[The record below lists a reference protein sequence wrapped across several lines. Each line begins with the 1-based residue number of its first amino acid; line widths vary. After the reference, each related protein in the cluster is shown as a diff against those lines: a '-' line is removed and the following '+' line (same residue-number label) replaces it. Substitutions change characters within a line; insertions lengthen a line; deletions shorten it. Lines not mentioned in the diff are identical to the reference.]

1 MDRRSLL
8 TEAQRVLAVG
18 LFEEG
23 MGSRAAATWLMA
35 AHGPVKLLFQRWR
48 IHGEGAL
55 VAQPG
60 KRAFSFEFKVAV
72 VERFLAGEPA
82 TDLAAEYELSSPKL
96 VKTWARTYR
105 REGAD
110 GLRPKP
116 KGRPGKDPDGPDV
129 VAEPEPEL
137 EQLRRENERLRA
149 ENAYLGKL
157 RALRQQQRR

>member
-1 MDRRSLL
+1 MDRRSSL

-23 MGSRAAATWLMA
+23 MGSRAVATRLMA
-35 AHGPVKLLFQRWR
+35 AHDPVKLLFQRWR
-48 IHGEGAL
+48 IHGEGVL

-60 KRAFSFEFKVAV
+60 KRVFPLEFKLAV
-72 VERFLAGEPA
+72 VERFLAGEAA
-82 TDLAAEYELSSPKL
+82 TELAAEFELSSPKL
-96 VKTWARTYR
+96 VKTWARTWR
-105 REGAD
+105 REGAE
-110 GLRPKP
+110 GLRSKP
-116 KGRPGKDPDGPDV
+116 KGRPGKGPDV
-129 VAEPEPEL
+129 AAEPESEL

>member
-1 MDRRSLL
+1 M
-8 TEAQRVLAVG
+8 LAVG

-23 MGSRAAATWLMA
+23 LGPWAVAGRLVAARD
-35 AHGPVKLLFQRWR
+35 PVKLLYQRWR

-60 KRAFSFEFKVAV
+60 KRVFSLEFKLDV

-82 TDLAAEYELSSPKL
+82 TELAAEYELSSPKL

-116 KGRPGKDPDGPDV
+116 KGRPRVEPETLS
-129 VAEPEPEL
+129 AEPGSESEL
-137 EQLRRENERLRA
+137 ERLRRENELLKA
-149 ENAYLGKL
+149 KVAYLGKL
-157 RALRQQQRR
+157 KALREQQERR